1 MVPCEFPFLISSS
14 SEIQQPLCQP
24 KVLGKSR
31 LAVWVLSLR
40 KKMFR
45 GRRG

>member
-24 KVLGKSR
+24 KVLGKNR
-31 LAVWVLSLR
+31 WRFGFCL
-40 KKMFR
+40 
-45 GRRG
+45 